1 MTHPGIEFAAA
12 AVTVEDQSGEVGAT
26 RTLLEPTTLSLT
38 EPRIAVVG
46 ANGSGKSTLLKL
58 INGLVRP
65 SAGEVRVGGF
75 STAAERKPVRQLAG
89 FLFTDPAAQLVMP
102 VVVEDVELS
111 LKASV
116 KDRGERRRRALETLG
131 SLGIA
136 HLAER
141 SVFDLS
147 GGERQLVALASVLA
161 AGQHLLIAD
170 EPTTLLDLRNKALLE
185 RTLDALEQQVIY
197 ATHDLEF
204 AARADRVLVVESS
217 RVVFD
222 GAAADGVEAYR
233 ALALGAAR

>member
-1 MTHPGIEFAAA
+1 MTEIGVEFDAAT
-12 AVTVEDQSGEVGAT
+12 VSVEDHAGGEAAR
-26 RTLLEPTTLSLT
+26 RTLLAPTTLSLT

-65 SAGEVRVGGF
+65 TAGEVRVGGY
-75 STAAERKPVRQLAG
+75 STTAEPKRVRRLTG

-111 LKASV
+111 LKATV
-116 KDRGERRRRALETLG
+116 KDRQERRSRALATL
-131 SLGIA
+131 SALGIS

-161 AGQHLLIAD
+161 AGQRLLVAD
-170 EPTTLLDLRNKALLE
+170 EPTTLLDLRNQALLE
-185 RTLDALEQQVIY
+185 RTLDTLEQQVIY
-197 ATHDLEF
+197 ATHDLDF
-204 AARADRVLVVESS
+204 AARADRVLVVDSGA
-217 RVVFD
+217 VVYD
-222 GAAADGVEAYR
+222 GDAGAGLEAYR
-233 ALALGAAR
+233 ALALGAAS